1 MRPTLEYASSI
12 WSPMASPTSIN
23 KLQVMQNAALRACTG
38 CTHDTNIQ
46 HLHDE
51 TNILPIQKHL
61 QLHAS
66 QIRQK
71 AQYPSHPL
79 YKYTTHNNSQR
90 LMKPTTV
97 NNSRYTTNIPTD
109 PCTVTTADIKAN
121 MRDIHT
127 TIVSQHLAARDNNKI
142 LRTHPPQVSSTEE
155 NLPRHTR
162 RTLAQLRTNKSPF
175 LLSYLHK
182 IDASTHP
189 SPLCPLCRT
198 HEHTTQHLFSCPQI
212 PTTLSALDLWRDP
225 SGVAVL
231 VERELT
237 KRLLMRILYVCLIHQ
252 YTSGCTRSH
261 LQYIHIT
268 LPLFY
273 SHCVKFKIV
282 MSIYQVLCLR
292 CRTSKC
298 SRGDNK

>member
-1 MRPTLEYASSI
+1 
-12 WSPMASPTSIN
+12 
-23 KLQVMQNAALRACTG
+23 
-38 CTHDTNIQ
+38 
-46 HLHDE
+46 
-51 TNILPIQKHL
+51 
-61 QLHAS
+61 
-66 QIRQK
+66 
-71 AQYPSHPL
+71 
-79 YKYTTHNNSQR
+79 
-90 LMKPTTV
+90 MKPTTF

-127 TIVSQHLAARDNNKI
+127 TIVSQHLTARDNNKI

-189 SPLCPLCRT
+189 SPLCPLCST

-225 SGVAVL
+225 SGVAAL
-231 VERELT
+231 LDDWREKLAANPIRQQ
-237 KRLLMRILYVCLIHQ
+237 KRTPPNNQGGVGRQ
-252 YTSGCTRSH
+252 QQQQR
-261 LQYIHIT
+261 
-268 LPLFY
+268 
-273 SHCVKFKIV
+273 
-282 MSIYQVLCLR
+282 
-292 CRTSKC
+292 
-298 SRGDNK
+298 

>member
-1 MRPTLEYASSI
+1 
-12 WSPMASPTSIN
+12 
-23 KLQVMQNAALRACTG
+23 MQNAALRA

-66 QIRQK
+66 QVRQK
-71 AQYPSHPL
+71 AQYPPHLL
-79 YKYTTHNNSQR
+79 YRYPTHNTSQR
-90 LMKPTTV
+90 LMKPTTF
-97 NNSRYTTNIPTD
+97 NNFRYTTD

-127 TIVSQHLAARDNNKI
+127 SIVSHLQHLAARDNNKI
-142 LRTHPPQVSSTEE
+142 LRTHPPQISSTEE

-162 RTLAQLRTNKSPF
+162 RTLAHLITNKSPF

-212 PTTLSALDLWRDP
+212 RTTLSALDLCRDP
-225 SGVAVL
+225 SGVAAL
-231 VERELT
+231 LDDWREKLAT
-237 KRLLMRILYVCLIHQ
+237 NPHK
-252 YTSGCTRSH
+252 TTE
-261 LQYIHIT
+261 T
-268 LPLFY
+268 DPPPP
-273 SHCVKFKIV
+273 
-282 MSIYQVLCLR
+282 
-292 CRTSKC
+292 
-298 SRGDNK
+298 NKQGGVG